1 MTENN
6 GVIKMENTRLSN
18 TDKLRKLM
26 EEYPDRE
33 VVFLYP
39 EEGTESYY
47 TVGDTLK
54 IELDEYVDTGEQTW
68 FVSDYDDL
76 FADMFSLVAYE
87 WFSYDYLDD
96 QQINKVE
103 KEAEERIEKMPW
115 KKAIVVYIQ
124 PR

>member
-1 MTENN
+1 
-6 GVIKMENTRLSN
+6 MENTRLSN